1 MDVVGPEKVIVAV
14 TGGSGFIGE
23 RLVQRSIDNGDHVRI
38 LTRKSLSKRDCVEYY
53 MGDLTDPN
61 IELYDFL
68 DNVDVLYHCAGEI
81 SNESLMYQLHVGGVA
96 RLLEQ
101 AEGRVKRWVQ
111 LSSVGAYGECRSG
124 VVTEAT
130 AENPVGTYEKTK
142 TLSDELIQESG
153 LPYVILRP
161 SNVFGQSMRN
171 QSLFQLIRMVKNGL
185 FFYIGKPGVLVNY
198 VHVDDVVEALLKCGR
213 HKSAVGN
220 VYNLS
225 QTTEIERM
233 VDSFLSGFGGKR
245 TVQRFPESLVRI
257 IARIFS
263 MIPGFPLTISRIDA
277 LTIRAEYDSNKII
290 NELDFNFK
298 KDLDVWFFDLAAGQR
313 E

>member
-1 MDVVGPEKVIVAV
+1 MIVAV

-23 RLVQRSIDNGDHVRI
+23 RLVQRCIDNGDQVRI
-38 LTRKSLSKRDCVEYY
+38 LTRKSLSKWDCVECFV
-53 MGDLTDPN
+53 GDLTDPGV
-61 IELYDFL
+61 ELYDFL
-68 DNVDVLYHCAGEI
+68 DNVDVLYHCAGEV
-81 SNESLMYQLHVGGVA
+81 SNEPLMYQLHVDGVA

-130 AENPVGTYEKTK
+130 TENPVGTYEKTK
-142 TLSDELIQESG
+142 TMSDKLIQESG

-161 SNVFGQSMRN
+161 SNVFGVSMRN
-171 QSLFQLIRMVKNGL
+171 QSLFQLIRMIKKGV
-185 FFYIGKPGVLVNY
+185 FFYIGNPGVLVNY
-198 VHVDDVVEALLKCGR
+198 VHVDDVVEALLKCGI
-213 HKSAVGN
+213 HKSAVNN

-233 VDSFLSGFGGKR
+233 VGSFLSGLGVER
-245 TVQRFPESLVRI
+245 TVQRFPELLVRI
-257 IARIFS
+257 IALIFS

-277 LTIRAEYDSNKII
+277 LTIRAEYDSSKII

-298 KDLDVWFFDLAAGQR
+298 KDLDAWFYDLAVGR
-313 E
+313 CE